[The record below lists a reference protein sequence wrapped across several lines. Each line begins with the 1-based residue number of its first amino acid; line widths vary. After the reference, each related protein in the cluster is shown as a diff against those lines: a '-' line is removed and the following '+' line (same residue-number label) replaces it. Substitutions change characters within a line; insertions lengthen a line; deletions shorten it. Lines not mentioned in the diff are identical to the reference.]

1 MNDPRPP
8 MAPFAGPPP
17 AGYGMGNGD
26 YRMPA
31 PSSVPES
38 ERPSRGIVSFHLISA
53 VAPVIGFIVGG
64 ILMAVGIAQAAG
76 SGNPG
81 EAPGALFF
89 VGVALLCLGF
99 FGLVVCSIL
108 KMVWFYQIW
117 SWIPPSHRV
126 TKSWTGGM
134 SPAFAALGHLIPYF
148 SIYWAFAATFATCDA
163 LETLSAQYT
172 PGRPSP
178 RGVGMAMAIC
188 SLLFFPAAPFLM
200 HLFMRD
206 VGRMAESIDAER
218 ARVGAQPVSQL
229 V

>member
-8 MAPFAGPPP
+8 YAPFAGPPP
-17 AGYGMGNGD
+17 AGYGMGHAG

-31 PSSVPES
+31 PSSLPEA
-38 ERPSRGIVSFHLISA
+38 ERPSKGIVSFHLIA
-53 VAPVIGFIVGG
+53 AIAPVVLLLGG
-64 ILMAVGIAQAAG
+64 GTLLGLSLSTLDQPG
-76 SGNPG
+76 SEPG
-81 EAPGALFF
+81 PGLFL
-89 VGVALLCLGF
+89 GATLLCLAF
-99 FGLVVCSIL
+99 VAIAVCGIL

-126 TKSWTGGM
+126 TKSWSGGM

-148 SIYWAFAATFATCDA
+148 SIYWKFAAAFATCDA
-163 LETLSAQYT
+163 LEVLAAQYT

-200 HLFMRD
+200 HVFMRD
-206 VGRMAESIDAER
+206 IGRMAESIDVER
-218 ARVGAQPVSQL
+218 ARMGGLPA
-229 V
+229 